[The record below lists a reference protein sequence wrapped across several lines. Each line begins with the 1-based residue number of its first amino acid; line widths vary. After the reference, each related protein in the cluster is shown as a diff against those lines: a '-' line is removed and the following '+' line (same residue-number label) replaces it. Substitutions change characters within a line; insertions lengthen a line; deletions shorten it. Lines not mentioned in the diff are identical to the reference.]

1 MNQTAVKLLEYDRIK
16 EMLKER
22 ALSDLAKEEIDRLE
36 PSLQIRQIE
45 TWLKETTEARTLIN
59 RSSYVPIHPLKGIKE
74 ILDKCRKEA
83 VLREE
88 ELTALAGF
96 LKEAGKLKAYF
107 AGKEIYAPSVCLYA
121 NSIQELDEVWTEID
135 RCIINGQVDDRAT
148 PALARIR
155 KKIGLLEDRIKSK
168 LDSIMA
174 SPVYGKYLQ
183 DHFVTVRDGRY
194 VLPLKSEYRSSLEGS
209 IRDRSASGSTVFVE
223 PEGVRRLQD
232 ELNLLRAD
240 EEKEVFRILSSLT
253 SLAASF
259 TRETSINM
267 EVTAHYD
274 FIFSKAKLSKALN
287 ASSAAVN
294 NEFRTVIH
302 QGRHPLLGDNAI
314 PLDFHIG
321 DGYRALVITGPNT
334 GGKTVAIKTVGLLT
348 MMIQSG
354 LHVPVGEGSEFA
366 VFTDILADIG
376 DGQSITESLSTFSSH
391 IRNIISIVACAGP
404 ETLVILD
411 ELGSGTDPQEGM
423 GLAVSLL
430 ETIHAKGA
438 TMLATTH
445 HSEIKEF
452 ASSHKGFEN
461 GCMGFDLKT
470 LKPLYQLHIG
480 HSGESNAFLI
490 ALRLGLDKEI
500 IERAHEVT
508 YKVRKD
514 YSQIHLLREDE
525 EQGKVNEEI
534 QQGHQLQE
542 QKKERMEKTVVSE
555 AKFSKQPTFQIGDC
569 VWIHSIGK
577 SGIVCEQENSRGEI
591 GVMFQKK
598 KIKVNVKRL
607 SLYVPSKE
615 LYPDNYEMD
624 IVLESKENRKKKK
637 MMAKHH
643 VEGLTITKD
652 Q

>member
-1 MNQTAVKLLEYDRIK
+1 MNQTAMKLLEFDKIR

-22 ALSDLAKEEIDRLE
+22 ALSDLAKEKIDSLE
-36 PSLQIRQIE
+36 PSLQPKQIE
-45 TWLKETTEARTLIN
+45 NWLRETTEARTLIN

-74 ILDKCRKEA
+74 ILERCRKEA
-83 VLREE
+83 ILREE
-88 ELTALAGF
+88 ELTSLAGF
-96 LKEAGKLKAYF
+96 LKEAGRLKGYF
-107 AGKEIYAPSVCLYA
+107 AGKEIYAPAVCQYA
-121 NSIQELDEVWTEID
+121 DSIQELEDVWMEIE
-135 RCIINGQVDDRAT
+135 RCILNGQVDDKAT
-148 PALARIR
+148 PALGRIR
-155 KKIGLLEDRIKSK
+155 KKIGLLEDRIKGK

-183 DHFVTVRDGRY
+183 DHFISVRDGRY
-194 VLPLKSEYRSSLEGS
+194 VLPLKSEYRGSLEGS

-232 ELNLLRAD
+232 ELNLLRVE
-240 EEKEVFRILSSLT
+240 EEKEVYKILSSLT
-253 SLAASF
+253 SLAASYI
-259 TRETSINM
+259 REISVNM
-267 EVTAHYD
+267 EVMAHYD
-274 FIFSKAKLSKALN
+274 FLFAKAKFSKALN
-287 ASSAAVN
+287 AIAPAIN
-294 NEFRTVIH
+294 DQYRIVIH
-302 QGRHPLLGDNAI
+302 EGKHPLLSNAV
-314 PLDFHIG
+314 PLAFHIG

-334 GGKTVAIKTVGLLT
+334 GGKTVTIKTVGLLT
-348 MMIQSG
+348 MMVQSG

-445 HSEIKEF
+445 HSELKEF
-452 ASSHKGFEN
+452 AATHSGFEN

-480 HSGESNAFLI
+480 RSGESNAFLI
-490 ALRLGLDKEI
+490 ALRLGLDRQI

-508 YKVRKD
+508 YKERKD
-514 YSQIHLLREDE
+514 YSRIQLFLDE
-525 EQGKVNEEI
+525 PEEVLENEEI
-534 QQGHQLQE
+534 RQSHLQQE
-542 QKKERMEKTVVSE
+542 QKKERAGNA
-555 AKFSKQPTFQIGDC
+555 AKAEGKLSKESAFRIGDC

-577 SGIVCEQENSRGEI
+577 TGIVCELENSRGEV
-591 GVMFQKK
+591 GVMFRKK
-598 KIKVNVKRL
+598 KLKVNKKRL
-607 SLYVPSKE
+607 SLYVSNKK
-615 LYPDNYEMD
+615 LYPENYEMD

-637 MMAKHH
+637 IMAKHH
-643 VEGLTITKD
+643 VEGLTIEKE
-652 Q
+652 